1 VTLANASPL
10 GTNADVSDK
19 YRAAVDAARKAII
32 STPSL
37 SDESKGDGAFAT
49 SDGSDV
55 MSAFYSFLA
64 PSLASMKAG
73 TESKSGDPIG
83 DMISFGHNLL
93 ALWEAGILA
102 VMGSIVIANA
112 AEAGAF
118 ASIFSIV
125 NVATLGGEGV
135 AAYTFAKTLSTTANF
150 IGPQL
155 MTIFS
160 ATLIVGIIQAFVLPM
175 LPMIMV
181 FVMGI
186 SWLILFLEAA
196 IAGVLWAFAFIR
208 MDGQE
213 MFDKNQAP
221 GITLLFNLFL
231 RPAISMLA
239 FIGGLKLLPE
249 VMNSLSILWDS
260 SFNAQT
266 EGGGLLG
273 LTSLIQWVVG
283 LVMFTWMQW
292 HLTMRIFG
300 LIPTIADR
308 VGHWMGFGQMHAYN
322 DGHETT
328 AAIGAAVAAG
338 QVSRQLK
345 AMPNRMSEAQQR
357 SWGDRASGVR
367 ERRMAKASGGTPA
380 SE

>member
-1 VTLANASPL
+1 
-10 GTNADVSDK
+10 
-19 YRAAVDAARKAII
+19 
-32 STPSL
+32 
-37 SDESKGDGAFAT
+37 
-49 SDGSDV
+49 
-55 MSAFYSFLA
+55 
-64 PSLASMKAG
+64 
-73 TESKSGDPIG
+73 
-83 DMISFGHNLL
+83 
-93 ALWEAGILA
+93 
-102 VMGSIVIANA
+102 
-112 AEAGAF
+112 
-118 ASIFSIV
+118 
-125 NVATLGGEGV
+125 
-135 AAYTFAKTLSTTANF
+135 
-150 IGPQL
+150 
-155 MTIFS
+155 
-160 ATLIVGIIQAFVLPM
+160 
-175 LPMIMV
+175 
-181 FVMGI
+181 
-186 SWLILFLEAA
+186 
-196 IAGVLWAFAFIR
+196 